1 MVTPVTERTPP
12 AVAPRRARR
21 VRRLTTRD
29 RLVLALMLGVPS
41 LIHLALVWGPALASV
56 ALSFTSWDG
65 IGGLSTIKWVGLKN
79 YHDIVT
85 IYPPFW
91 PAIRHNVLWLV
102 FFLLVPTTFGLFLAV
117 LLDKNIRGSRIY
129 QSILFTP
136 VVLSLAVVGF
146 IWTLIYSRDYGLI
159 NSLLGTAGNEAR
171 HPVDWLGDP
180 SLNIWAVLIAAS
192 WRHTGYIMILY
203 LAGLKGVDPAQRE
216 AAALDGANEWQL
228 FRHVVFPALKP
239 VNVVVLAVTV
249 IDSLRAFD
257 IVYIINKG
265 TNGLELISAL
275 VVQNIVGEASRIGYG
290 SALAVLLLLVSS
302 AFIVTYMVQT
312 FREDR

>member
-1 MVTPVTERTPP
+1 MAIPVIEKREP
-12 AVAPRRARR
+12 AAAPRGGRR

-29 RLVLALMLGVPS
+29 RLVLGLMLGIPAA
-41 LIHLALVWGPALASV
+41 IHIGLVWGPAMASV
-56 ALSFTSWDG
+56 ALSFSDWDG
-65 IGGLSTIKWVGLKN
+65 IGGLGTIKWVGLQN
-79 YHDIVT
+79 YQDIFT

-91 PAIRHNVLWLV
+91 PAIRNNVLWLV
-102 FFLLVPTTFGLFLAV
+102 FFLLIPTTFGLFLAV
-117 LLDKNIRGSRIY
+117 LLDKQIRFSRVY
-129 QSILFTP
+129 QSVLFTP

-146 IWTLIYSRDYGLI
+146 IWTLIYSRDFGLI
-159 NSLLGTAGNEAR
+159 NSLLGTAGNEAKA
-171 HPVDWLGDP
+171 PIDWLGDRHI
-180 SLNIWAVLIAAS
+180 NIWAVLVAAS

-203 LAGLKGVDPAQRE
+203 LAGLKSVDPALRE

-228 FRHVVFPALKP
+228 FRHVVFPSLRP

-257 IVYIINKG
+257 IVYIVNKG